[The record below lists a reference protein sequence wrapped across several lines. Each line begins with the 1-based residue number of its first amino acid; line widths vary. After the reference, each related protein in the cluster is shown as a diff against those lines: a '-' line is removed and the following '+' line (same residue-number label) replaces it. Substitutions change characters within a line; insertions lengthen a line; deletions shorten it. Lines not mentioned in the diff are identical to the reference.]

1 VRSLQIGNDRTVFD
15 DPRSPVRESETDQTL
30 STLLHMTDNNRK
42 VATVDKRPFFE
53 KALSYGVKS
62 GIIDQAR
69 CATII
74 ADGAKG
80 TVQVA
85 DHFGTSHL
93 YADLDNARR
102 RIVNLVSLYLEH
114 SFGTD
119 LEQAARSLR
128 DDTFL
133 SHSRGGNELLKKL
146 YALPES
152 AIFGDVKAQSLKA
165 FQDEHTLSKPYSL
178 SAYRKEHEQRQD
190 IEATLAAARWFAGA
204 LDIPRPELD
213 LNAAETVI
221 RTALLVWLGG
231 GEKCPGR
238 GQFAQLIDALRTKGL
253 ASGTMRVPKT
263 ILEGVPEEYRE
274 IADGVRRQIEK
285 HDAPLIVNAGLKLD
299 AVFHALESRYFV
311 FENGLEDVDSF
322 DAYVSKEWHQVTNG
336 KDDPYSRLTLFMC
349 LASGAKPQTTVTDT
363 EARAMVRRVR
373 KDGIDSNA
381 VTTFIMDSAPFEIKN
396 HLLSLWEEEFLPE
409 AQERLLDES
418 DTKYIRALQ
427 FLEENCNIESRK
439 KSAGKKA

>member
-1 VRSLQIGNDRTVFD
+1 M
-15 DPRSPVRESETDQTL
+15 RESETDQTPPL
-30 STLLHMTDNNRK
+30 RMTDNNRN

-69 CATII
+69 CTAII

-114 SFGTD
+114 NFGDD

-128 DDTFL
+128 DNTFL
-133 SHSRGGNELLKKL
+133 SHSRGGNELLKEL

-165 FQDEHTLSKPYSL
+165 FQDARTLSKPFSL
-178 SAYRKEHEQRQD
+178 SAYRKEREQRQE
-190 IEATLAAARWFAGA
+190 IGTTLAAALWFADA

-213 LNAAETVI
+213 FNAAETVI
-221 RTALLVWLGG
+221 RTGLLVWLGG
-231 GEKCPGR
+231 REKCPGR
-238 GQFAQLIDALRTKGL
+238 GQFAQLIDALRTEVR

-263 ILEGVPEEYRE
+263 ILEKVPEEYRDV
-274 IADGVRRQIEK
+274 ADGVRRQIEK
-285 HDAPLIVNAGLKLD
+285 HDAPLMLDAGRGLD
-299 AVFHALESRYFV
+299 AVLHALESRYFV
-311 FENGLEDVDSF
+311 LENGLDNVDSF
-322 DAYVSKEWHQVTNG
+322 DAYVSKEWHQLTNG
-336 KDDPYSRLTLFMC
+336 KEDPYSRLTLFMC
-349 LASGAKPQTTVTDT
+349 LASGAKPKTTVTES
-363 EARAMVRRVR
+363 EARAMVRQVR
-373 KDGIDSNA
+373 KDGLNSDA

-396 HLLSLWEEEFLPE
+396 HLMSLWEEEFLPE
-409 AQERLLDES
+409 ARDRLLDES
-418 DTKYIRALQ
+418 DTKYIRAMQ
-427 FLEENCNIESRK
+427 FLKENCNIEPK
-439 KSAGKKA
+439 KTNAGKKA